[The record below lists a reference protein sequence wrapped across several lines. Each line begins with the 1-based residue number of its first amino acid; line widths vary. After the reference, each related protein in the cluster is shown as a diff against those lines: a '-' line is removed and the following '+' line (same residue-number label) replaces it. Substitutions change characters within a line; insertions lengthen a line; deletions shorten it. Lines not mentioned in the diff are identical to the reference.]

1 MSGSLRY
8 KINPDGHCLYAAI
21 ADQLALLSI
30 IPPADATYATTRH
43 AAAKYIFNHP
53 DDFLPFLPSVTGED
67 GVGAGLEGMMGPRE
81 FESYCA
87 TIRDTGVW
95 GGEPEILA
103 LSRAYQV
110 PIHVVQSGPQ
120 PIVMHEPV
128 GASDE
133 SHVKDTKVVRISYH
147 RRMYGLGEVRWSAPF
162 PERITSTYRIPLPY
176 STITLYDQKLE
187 YIG

>member
-1 MSGSLRY
+1 MLGSLRY

-21 ADQLALLSI
+21 ADQLALLNI
-30 IPPADATYATTRH
+30 IPPTDATYATTRH

-162 PERITSTYRIPLPY
+162 PQRITSTYLTSFPL
-176 STITLYDQKLE
+176 
-187 YIG
+187 